1 MSNFQK
7 DPPPTNAV
15 FADHVEEKI
24 FDNHVEK
31 FEYPPSQQQRAN
43 PEAERAVVRKLDWR
57 VGSTSYFFQAFCFL
71 KLCLEKGEE

>member
-7 DPPPTNAV
+7 DPSPTNDAY
-15 FADHVEEKI
+15 AEHVEEKI
-24 FDNHVEK
+24 FGNEVEK

-57 VGSTSYFFQAFCFL
+57 VCLTSYLLLPSILSFKAL
-71 KLCLEKGEE
+71 S